1 MDGINFYSLFPLLGS
16 LANISL
22 ALFVYL
28 KNRKSS
34 VNITFALLNL
44 CSAVWNFGLFKM
56 YSTSNKELAL
66 FWLSRI
72 TNPILTF
79 LPPIFLHFVL
89 VITNNFTR
97 WKKKLTFAA
106 YALSFV
112 LFLIAI
118 YDYDKGLYFKDLLK
132 YSWGYYH
139 VSGPLNHFY
148 NFIYTFFSVYGCYLL
163 FKEYRTTKSAI
174 RKNQFKYLLLG
185 VGIGLFGC
193 TFNFPLI
200 VSVFKIYPIGN
211 IAIVLYS
218 LLVTYAIAKYRLM
231 EINVFLK
238 KGTIYLIAFTFAA
251 AALFLIMQFSPK
263 NILGHDF
270 DNLLPCLVVT
280 IFVFVF
286 IRFYPN
292 MHNSVERVFP
302 SEKSDSI
309 NDIEQLGDKILS
321 KTGLD
326 VNKLIK
332 DTFEDLIKILGLSGG
347 CMFCREAGGE
357 KYDIM
362 YATGCC
368 SNSENGASIPR
379 DSSLIDILSGK
390 EEPIVKEELDLM
402 VSLGSF
408 EQSEKEKLLAAA
420 AQLDEFGAAVCI
432 PLITR
437 GDIIGLFNLG
447 SKKSGGLFSSGE
459 LNKLAIL
466 GNELAIALENAK
478 LLEESRNRADEQ
490 ETLSKIAYEIMSIH
504 NPIKLSQQIFTHIGK
519 IVNYDRCIYLKWSD
533 EDNSLMFEYAEGF
546 DESVEEFLN
555 NISLENESNMYY
567 NKSWDDFDAERVV
580 QIVENYLDEKKVKQA
595 KEFSLS
601 IPIFVGRKLY
611 GVFCVFRTQG
621 VYLEE
626 QKRLLR
632 TVGSQMVAL
641 HERMASTLAQAE
653 TVAMTRTLRLIAHD
667 MSHAFAILRG
677 SFEMLQAHLS
687 EMSETDQH
695 AASLI
700 NSEVKQLDR
709 LITELKGLTDEEN
722 IRLRQEDVNV
732 ALNRALRLVEPTLS
746 TSNIEVTCNLQE
758 VTMLVLIPGGQLAQ
772 VFFNL
777 MFNAIQ
783 AMPQGG
789 VLNLTTKLKTRLP
802 VPRIGMQ
809 IGGQEAIKTA
819 NSIEEILNGQLPT
832 SFDKEDGAVNIAEI
846 TISDTGCGI
855 SDEHL
860 NKIFK
865 SGFTT
870 KEESSGLGLAEVKRI
885 VNACGGKIEVHSQL
899 EVGTTFVIQLPCYH

>member
-1 MDGINFYSLFPLLGS
+1 MDGINFYSLLSLFGS
-16 LANISL
+16 VANFSL

-28 KNRKSS
+28 KDRKSP

-44 CSAVWNFGLFKM
+44 CSAGWNLGLFIVF
-56 YSTSNKELAL
+56 STSDKNLAL
-66 FWLSRI
+66 FGMGKIVFPSLAFI
-72 TNPILTF
+72 PAF
-79 LPPIFLHFVL
+79 FFHFVL
-89 VITNNFTR
+89 VITGSFTR
-97 WKKKLTFAA
+97 AKKKLTIAT
-106 YALSFV
+106 YALGFV
-112 LFLIAI
+112 LAIIAI
-118 YDYDKGLYFKDLLK
+118 YDSHLYVKDLLH

-139 VSGPLNHFY
+139 VPGIFNHIY
-148 NFIYTFFSVYGCYLL
+148 NFVYAFFSVYGCYLL
-163 FKEYRTTKSAI
+163 FNAYRATKSAI
-174 RKNQFKYLLLG
+174 RKNQFKYLLLS
-185 VGIGLFGC
+185 VGIALFGGM
-193 TFNFPLI
+193 FNFPI
-200 VSVFKIYPIGN
+200 MVSVTKMPVGN
-211 IAIVLYS
+211 MSIVLYS
-218 LLVTYAIAKYRLM
+218 LLVTYAIARYRLM

-238 KGTIYLIAFTFAA
+238 KGTIYLTAFTFAA

-263 NILGHDF
+263 NILGYDF
-270 DNLLPCLVVT
+270 GNLFPCLVVT
-280 IFVFVF
+280 IFMFVL
-286 IRFYPN
+286 IRLYPN

-302 SEKSDSI
+302 SEKSYLI
-309 NDIEQLGDKILS
+309 NGIEQLGDQILS

-332 DTFEDLIKILGLSGG
+332 DTFENLITILGLSGG

-357 KYDIM
+357 KYNIV

-368 SNSENGASIPR
+368 SNSENSASIPR
-379 DSSLIDILSGK
+379 DNSLIDILSAK

-408 EQSEKEKLLAAA
+408 EQSEKEKLLAAS
-420 AQLDEFGAAVCI
+420 AQLDEFGVAVCI

-437 GDIIGLFNLG
+437 GNITGLFNLG
-447 SKKSGGLFSSGE
+447 SKKSGRIFSSEE
-459 LNKLAIL
+459 LDKLAML
-466 GNELAIALENAK
+466 GSELAIALENAR
-478 LLEESRNRADEQ
+478 LVEESRNRADEQ

-519 IVNYDRCIYLKWSD
+519 IVNYDRCIYLRWSD
-533 EDNSLMFEYAEGF
+533 EDNSLMLEYAEGF

-555 NISLENESNMYY
+555 KISLENESNIYY
-567 NKSWDDFDAERVV
+567 DKSLDDFDAE
-580 QIVENYLDEKKVKQA
+580 QISKIVENYLDEKKVKQA

-611 GVFCVFRTQG
+611 GVFCVFRTRG
-621 VYLEE
+621 MYLEE

-632 TVGSQMVAL
+632 TIGSQMVAL

-653 TVAMTRTLRLIAHD
+653 TVAITRTLRLIAHD
-667 MSHAFAILRG
+667 MSHAFGILRG
-677 SFEMLQAHLS
+677 SLGLLQARLS
-687 EMSETDQH
+687 KMSETDQH

-732 ALNRALRLVEPTLS
+732 ALNRALRLVESPLS

-758 VTMLVLIPGGQLAQ
+758 VTMLVLIPGGQLTR

-777 MFNAIQ
+777 VLNAIQ

-789 VLNLTTKLKTRLP
+789 ILKLTTKLKTRQTELGMRNENGKGARRQEGKELLAILP
-802 VPRIGMQ
+802 SCHLAPIR
-809 IGGQEAIKTA
+809 TP
-819 NSIEEILNGQLPT
+819 NS
-832 SFDKEDGAVNIAEI
+832 AVDIAEI

-860 NKIFK
+860 GKIFK

-870 KEESSGLGLAEVKRI
+870 KEASSGFGLAEVKRI
-885 VNACGGKIEVHSQL
+885 VNACDGKIEVNSQL
-899 EVGTTFVIQLPCYH
+899 EVGTTFIIQLPCYH